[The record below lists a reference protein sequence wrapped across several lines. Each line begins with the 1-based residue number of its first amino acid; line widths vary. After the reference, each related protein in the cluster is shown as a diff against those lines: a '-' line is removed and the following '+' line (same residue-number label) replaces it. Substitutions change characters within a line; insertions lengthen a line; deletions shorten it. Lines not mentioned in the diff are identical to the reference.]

1 MDNRTATKKKSST
14 VVSSGDTPKK
24 SGKKRRKSKQKIKSI
39 DGQAP
44 KKSSSKSCSPEENQS
59 DSANETAGKRSK
71 DLAPIVSGHGIT
83 LESRETYRTSSP
95 IPLVVDGRSSS
106 GSSVENKGPSSTSVN
121 STQKLQS
128 RSQSQ
133 SRTESTSNNN
143 AINTLKSSPSN
154 HSIIG
159 DLSQMNLKT
168 DESLRWDNVLEDA
181 AAERERIRVYKINRR
196 KRYLAAA
203 VQDRGDLGHFTAN
216 DIYDDDSSSP
226 R

>member
-1 MDNRTATKKKSST
+1 MAGCDGSKLGVFEASAIRIPLGAPLRTGRS
-14 VVSSGDTPKK
+14 
-24 SGKKRRKSKQKIKSI
+24 
-39 DGQAP
+39 
-44 KKSSSKSCSPEENQS
+44 
-59 DSANETAGKRSK
+59 GKRSK